1 MVVKFILNNNGQICS
16 KYGGQINYKYGGQI
30 CSKYGG
36 QIYSKYG
43 GQIYSKYGGQIYS
56 KCGGKKNGDKKV
68 VENKWWF
75 KSSLKAV
82 VEKRW

>member
-1 MVVKFILNNNGQICS
+1 MLFLTSVHAR
-16 KYGGQINYKYGGQI
+16 GGHRQRH
-30 CSKYGG
+30 GG

-43 GQIYSKYGGQIYS
+43 GQNYSKYGGQIYS

-82 VEKRW
+82 VEKRWQKTVVENRWLRNGG